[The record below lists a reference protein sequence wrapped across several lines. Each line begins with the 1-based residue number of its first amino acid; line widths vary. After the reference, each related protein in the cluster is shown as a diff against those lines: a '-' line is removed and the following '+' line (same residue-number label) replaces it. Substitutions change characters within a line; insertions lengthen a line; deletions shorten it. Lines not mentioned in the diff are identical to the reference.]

1 MLRRMVLLVIAGF
14 ALALAALPGAAA
26 AQDPGDPLGPLPAAS
41 PTPVP
46 TVVVQDTSDD
56 TDDVGQDTLLVI
68 GGGLLLTFLVIGR
81 VIFRDAR
88 RHVPADAHPGQL
100 REQGPHKHKR
110 QAKARA
116 RARTK
121 AQREARRR
129 NR

>member
-1 MLRRMVLLVIAGF
+1 MRAAALLLLVA
-14 ALALAALPGAAA
+14 ALALPGPAA

-88 RHVPADAHPGQL
+88 QHVPADPHPGQL
-100 REQGPHKHKR
+100 REQGPHKH
-110 QAKARA
+110 AKHTKERA
-116 RARTK
+116 RKKTR
-121 AQREARRR
+121 AQRAARRR